1 MTASSGTTGNGEIS
15 QYIRDKANRTRLAIE
30 SYYAQTM
37 LQCADRDNRAARLE
51 KQIADLPECE
61 KEEKRRTHASKE
73 TDFLR
78 MRRTKLSVADFH
90 SLKVIGRGA
99 FGEVS

>member
-1 MTASSGTTGNGEIS
+1 MTASGSVNNGEIS

-51 KQIADLPECE
+51 KQITGYSDCE
-61 KEEKRRTHASKE
+61 KEDKRKTHASKE

-78 MRRTKLSVADFH
+78 MRRTKLSVADFQ

-99 FGEVS
+99 FGEV